1 MAIPSA
7 EVQQLVRQYKDSA
20 AANILQGRPA
30 EALADY
36 RKVVEITPLDS
47 AARLKVAELLAQL
60 GHRADAVREFHHLA
74 IHYAAE
80 GQLIHAIAACKLIL
94 AIDPNHQETQE
105 NLASLIAMQSA
116 EERHLSREDS
126 DEASDAPAPAAPPPS
141 SPEPRRPAAAM
152 PLFSRLPRDIFVALL
167 GLLEMRRIPGGEPI
181 ITEGERGNS
190 MFILVEGNVRVVH
203 TPENGPPHT
212 LAELGDG
219 SFFGEMGLI
228 SDAPRMASVIATR
241 DCTLLEVTREMLT
254 QLTARFPSLEQVVQQ
269 FYKDRLL
276 DNLLQSSPI
285 FQPLSA
291 EQKRAIAE
299 RFQSRTVEPGTVLL
313 QQGQRSQALHLLL
326 RGRCSVVHQD
336 PEGGERPYPD
346 MTEGAIF
353 GEISLLLDLRV
364 TATVRA
370 ATPCL
375 LLVLDPETVKE
386 LVLPHPEVRR
396 NLTRLSRE
404 RLDRTAAL
412 LAEGAEVRG
421 SFLI

>member
-36 RKVVEITPLDS
+36 RKVVELTPLDS

-105 NLASLIAMQSA
+105 NLASLSAMQDA
-116 EERHLSREDS
+116 EERHHLPED
-126 DEASDAPAPAAPPPS
+126 SDAPAPAEA
-141 SPEPRRPAAAM
+141 PEPRKPAPT

-167 GLLEMRRIPGGEPI
+167 GLLEMRRVPGGEPI

-190 MFILVEGNVRVVH
+190 MFILVEGTVRVVH
-203 TPENGPPHT
+203 APEGAPPRT
-212 LAELGDG
+212 LAELSDG

-228 SDAPRMASVIATR
+228 SDAPRLASVIATR

-254 QLTARFPSLEQVVQQ
+254 QLTARFPSLEQVVLQ

-276 DNLLQSSPI
+276 DNLLKSNPL
-285 FQPLSA
+285 FQPLPE

-299 RFQSRTVEPGTVLL
+299 RFQSRTVEPGTQLL
-313 QQGQRSQALHLLL
+313 QQGQRSQALYLLL

-386 LVLPHPEVRR
+386 RVLPHPEVRR

-404 RLDRTAAL
+404 RLDRTAAM

>member
-1 MAIPSA
+1 MAIPST

-20 AANILQGRPA
+20 AANILQGRPT

-36 RKVVEITPLDS
+36 RKVVELTPLDS

-94 AIDPNHQETQE
+94 ALDPHHQETQE
-105 NLASLIAMQSA
+105 NLASLSAMQDA
-116 EERHLSREDS
+116 EERHHLHEDG
-126 DEASDAPAPAAPPPS
+126 AAAPP
-141 SPEPRRPAAAM
+141 EPRKPAPT

-181 ITEGERGNS
+181 ITEGEHGHS

-203 TPENGPPHT
+203 TPENAPPRT
-212 LAELGDG
+212 LAELAEG
-219 SFFGEMGLI
+219 SFFGEMGLV

-241 DCTLLEVTREMLT
+241 DCTLLELTREMLT
-254 QLTARFPSLEQVVQQ
+254 QLTARFPSLEQVVLQ

-276 DNLLQSSPI
+276 DNLMQSNPI
-285 FQPLSA
+285 FQPLA
-291 EQKRAIAE
+291 EEQKRAIAE
-299 RFQSRTVEPGTVLL
+299 RFQSRTVEPGTLLL
-313 QQGQRSQALHLLL
+313 QQGQRSQALYLLL
-326 RGRCSVVHQD
+326 RGRCAVVHQE
-336 PEGGERPYPD
+336 PEGGERSYPD

-386 LVLPHPEVRR
+386 RVLPHPEVRR

-404 RLDRTAAL
+404 RLDRTAAM

>member
-36 RKVVEITPLDS
+36 RKVVELSPLDS

-80 GQLIHAIAACKLIL
+80 GQLIHAMAACKLIL

-105 NLASLIAMQSA
+105 NLASLSAMQNA
-116 EERHLSREDS
+116 EERHHSREDS
-126 DEASDAPAPAAPPPS
+126 G
-141 SPEPRRPAAAM
+141 PAAAAEPRKPTPT

-181 ITEGERGNS
+181 ITEGAHGNS
-190 MFILVEGNVRVVH
+190 MFILVEGTVRVVH
-203 TPENGPPHT
+203 TPENAPPRT
-212 LAELGDG
+212 LAELSDG

-254 QLTARFPSLEQVVQQ
+254 QLTTRFPSLEQVVLQ

-276 DNLLQSSPI
+276 DNLMQSNPI
-285 FQPLSA
+285 FRPLPE

-313 QQGQRSQALHLLL
+313 QQGQRSQALYLLL

-336 PEGGERPYPD
+336 PEGGERPYPE

-370 ATPCL
+370 ATQCL

-386 LVLPHPEVRR
+386 RVLPHPEVRR

-404 RLDRTAAL
+404 RLDRTAAM

>member
-20 AANILQGRPA
+20 AANILQGRPT

-36 RKVVEITPLDS
+36 RKVVELTPLDS

-94 AIDPNHQETQE
+94 ALDPNHQETQE
-105 NLASLIAMQSA
+105 NLASLSAMQDA
-116 EERHLSREDS
+116 EERHLHED
-126 DEASDAPAPAAPPPS
+126 DAPAPAAPP
-141 SPEPRRPAAAM
+141 EPRKPAPT

-181 ITEGERGNS
+181 ITEGEHGNS

-203 TPENGPPHT
+203 TPENAPPRT
-212 LAELGDG
+212 LAELAEG

-241 DCTLLEVTREMLT
+241 DCTLLEITREMLS
-254 QLTARFPSLEQVVQQ
+254 QLTARFPSLEQVVLQ

-276 DNLLQSSPI
+276 DNLMQSNPI
-285 FQPLSA
+285 FQPLA
-291 EQKRAIAE
+291 EEQKRAIAE
-299 RFQSRTVEPGTVLL
+299 RFQSRTVEPGTLLL
-313 QQGQRSQALHLLL
+313 QQGQRSQALYLLL

-370 ATPCL
+370 TTPCL

-386 LVLPHPEVRR
+386 RVLPHPEVRR

-404 RLDRTAAL
+404 RLDRTAAM

>member
-1 MAIPSA
+1 VAIPSA

-36 RKVVEITPLDS
+36 RKAVELAPLDS
-47 AARLKVAELLAQL
+47 GARLKVAELLAQL

-94 AIDPNHQETQE
+94 AIDPHHQETQE
-105 NLASLIAMQSA
+105 NLASLSAMQDA
-116 EERHLSREDS
+116 EERHHLPED
-126 DEASDAPAPAAPPPS
+126 SDAPAPAEP
-141 SPEPRRPAAAM
+141 PEPRKPAPT

-167 GLLEMRRIPGGEPI
+167 GLLEMRRVPGGESI

-190 MFILVEGNVRVVH
+190 MFILVEGTVRVVH
-203 TPENGPPHT
+203 TPENAPPRT

-219 SFFGEMGLI
+219 SFFGEMGLV
-228 SDAPRMASVIATR
+228 SDAPRLASVIATR
-241 DCTLLEVTREMLT
+241 DCTLLEITREMLT
-254 QLTARFPSLEQVVQQ
+254 QLTARFPLLEQVVLQ

-276 DNLLQSSPI
+276 DNLMQSNPI
-285 FQPLSA
+285 FQPLA
-291 EQKRAIAE
+291 EEQKRAIAE
-299 RFQSRTVEPGTVLL
+299 RFQSRTVEPGTQLL
-313 QQGQRSQALHLLL
+313 QQGQRSQALYLLL
-326 RGRCSVVHQD
+326 RGRCSVVHQE

-370 ATPCL
+370 ATQCL

-386 LVLPHPEVRR
+386 RVLPHPEVRR
-396 NLTRLSRE
+396 HLTRLSRE

>member
-1 MAIPSA
+1 MATPSA
-7 EVQQLVRQYKDSA
+7 DVQQQSRQYKDSA
-20 AANILQGRPA
+20 AANILQGKP
-30 EALADY
+30 EQALADY
-36 RKVVEITPLDS
+36 RKALELLPQDS

-60 GHRADAVREFHHLA
+60 GQRQEAVREFQYLA
-74 IHYAAE
+74 VRYAAE
-80 GQLIHAIAACKLIL
+80 GQTLHAIAACKLIL
-94 AIDPNHQETQE
+94 ALDPNHQATQE
-105 NLASLIAMQSA
+105 NLASLCAMQSA
-116 EERHLSREDS
+116 EERQREADAERDS
-126 DEASDAPAPAAPPPS
+126 TGEPSSLQATTESPKPAPT
-141 SPEPRRPAAAM
+141 
-152 PLFSRLPRDIFVALL
+152 PLFSQLPRDVFVALL
-167 GLLEMRRIPGGEPI
+167 GLLEMRRVSGGEPI

-190 MFILVEGNVRVVH
+190 MFILVQGTVRVVH
-203 TPENGPPHT
+203 TPENGPPRT
-212 LAELGDG
+212 LAELGEG

-228 SDAPRMASVIATR
+228 SDAPRVASVVAIR
-241 DCTLLEVTREMLT
+241 DCTLLEVTREMLA
-254 QLTARFPSLEQVVQQ
+254 QLGERFPVLEQVVQQ

-276 DNLLQSSPI
+276 DNLLESNPL

-313 QQGQRSQALHLLL
+313 QQGQRSHALHLLL

-336 PEGGERPYPD
+336 PEGGELPYPD
-346 MTEGAIF
+346 MLEGAVF

-370 ATPCL
+370 ATSCL
-375 LLVLDPETVKE
+375 LLVLDHETVRE

-396 NLTRLSRE
+396 TLTQLSRE

-412 LAEGAEVRG
+412 LAEGAEVPG

>member
-36 RKVVEITPLDS
+36 RKVVELAPLDS

-94 AIDPNHQETQE
+94 AIDPHHQETQE
-105 NLASLIAMQSA
+105 NLASLSAMQNA
-116 EERHLSREDS
+116 EERQQLHEDS
-126 DEASDAPAPAAPPPS
+126 HAPAAA
-141 SPEPRRPAAAM
+141 EPRKPAPT

-181 ITEGERGNS
+181 ITEGEHGNS
-190 MFILVEGNVRVVH
+190 MFILVEGTVRVVH
-203 TPENGPPHT
+203 TPENALPRT
-212 LAELGDG
+212 LAELSDG

-241 DCTLLEVTREMLT
+241 DCTLLEITREMLT
-254 QLTARFPSLEQVVQQ
+254 QLTARFPSLEQVVLQ

-276 DNLLQSSPI
+276 DNLMQSNPI
-285 FQPLSA
+285 FQPLA
-291 EQKRAIAE
+291 EEQKRAIAE
-299 RFQSRTVEPGTVLL
+299 RFESRTV
-313 QQGQRSQALHLLL
+313 
-326 RGRCSVVHQD
+326 
-336 PEGGERPYPD
+336 
-346 MTEGAIF
+346 
-353 GEISLLLDLRV
+353 
-364 TATVRA
+364 
-370 ATPCL
+370 
-375 LLVLDPETVKE
+375 
-386 LVLPHPEVRR
+386 
-396 NLTRLSRE
+396 
-404 RLDRTAAL
+404 
-412 LAEGAEVRG
+412 
-421 SFLI
+421 